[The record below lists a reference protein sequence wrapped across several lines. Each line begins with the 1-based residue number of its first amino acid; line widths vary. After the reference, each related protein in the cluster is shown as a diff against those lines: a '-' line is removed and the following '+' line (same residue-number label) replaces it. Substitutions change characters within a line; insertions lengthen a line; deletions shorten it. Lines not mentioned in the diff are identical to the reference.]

1 MVACLL
7 SLGVDANVEGDNGT
21 ALQVAEKAGFEN
33 VCKILTGT
41 HTHTHTP
48 ILPSAATTVV
58 MNVVK

>member
-41 HTHTHTP
+41 HTHRSSRRLRP
-48 ILPSAATTVV
+48 RSS
-58 MNVVK
+58 

>member
-41 HTHTHTP
+41 HTP
-48 ILPSAATTVV
+48 ILLVVTTVAITV
-58 MNVVK
+58 I